1 MVIDCVKSSR
11 RLAALQEAA
20 EFWLPK
26 PEFPQPGCYRC
37 HNSYAFASL
46 SSFSS
51 FLACRSP
58 QSQNNKRW
66 WGPLLHAFW
75 TSNKIIID
83 CLLRIRGY
91 LRNAKNQT
99 VDDLQWPRRIFSRQ
113 QLLNLTFTVKFLTMA
128 YRYWSPVKVI
138 GSDDFDAG
146 WAAYTNPCWFCWL
159 SWMSYSSLLAD
170 RQILLAGFMVLP
182 DGFFPASTEGN
193 SMKSTWTGSIS
204 RKAVMYL
211 EFFGY

>member
-75 TSNKIIID
+75 TSNKNNYRLSLEDQGIFKERKKSDTWRFAMTTKDFLSSAIIKFNIYSKIFNYG
-83 CLLRIRGY
+83 LPILISSKSYRIGR
-91 LRNAKNQT
+91 L
-99 VDDLQWPRRIFSRQ
+99 WRRMGSIYESV
-113 QLLNLTFTVKFLTMA
+113 LVLLTFMDVLFFFTGWHTNFIGRIYGASRWLFSCINWRKFYEIDLNWQ
-128 YRYWSPVKVI
+128 Y
-138 GSDDFDAG
+138 F
-146 WAAYTNPCWFCWL
+146 
-159 SWMSYSSLLAD
+159 
-170 RQILLAGFMVLP
+170 
-182 DGFFPASTEGN
+182 
-193 SMKSTWTGSIS
+193 
-204 RKAVMYL
+204 
-211 EFFGY
+211 